1 MSHLFKNKNPC
12 MLLSHG
18 KALTSDCGNEMM
30 ITLEEEKIM
39 SKKTV
44 LTTMQEL
51 CARSGDAHTVL
62 LTSFRRTGQAVGT
75 PVGMR
80 SAHNKLYFMT
90 PASTWKA
97 RRLAH
102 TPHVRLALCTFQ
114 GKVLGPPAEATA
126 RRLAGP
132 EAKRGRQLICVGP
145 YGFLINLFFLLR
157 YPGDK
162 TAVYEV
168 SLHGRQGTQ
177 T

>member
-1 MSHLFKNKNPC
+1 
-12 MLLSHG
+12 
-18 KALTSDCGNEMM
+18 
-30 ITLEEEKIM
+30 M
-39 SKKTV
+39 SKKTI

-51 CARSGDAHTVL
+51 CARSGSAHTVL
-62 LTSFRRTGQAVGT
+62 LTSFRCNRQAVGT

-80 SAHNKLYFMT
+80 AAHNKLYFMT

-114 GKVLGPPAEATA
+114 GKVLSPPAEGTA

-132 EAKRGRQLICVGP
+132 EAKRGRKLICVGP
-145 YGFLINLFFLLR
+145 YGFLMNLFFRLR

-168 SLHGRQGTQ
+168 SLHADRQCEAGNAHGGRAVFGQ
-177 T
+177 TL

>member
-1 MSHLFKNKNPC
+1 M
-12 MLLSHG
+12 
-18 KALTSDCGNEMM
+18 
-30 ITLEEEKIM
+30 M
-39 SKKTV
+39 SKKTM
-44 LTTMQEL
+44 LTMQQL

-62 LTSFRRTGQAVGT
+62 LTSFRRNGQAVGT

-80 SAHNKLYFMT
+80 SANNKLYFMT

-114 GKVLGPPAEATA
+114 GKVLSPSAEGTA
-126 RRLAGP
+126 RRLAAP
-132 EAKRGRQLICVGP
+132 EAKRGRKLMCVGP
-145 YGFLINLFFLLR
+145 YGFLMNLFFLLR

-168 SLHGRQGTQ
+168 SLHVERQREAENAHGGRAIFGQ
-177 T
+177 TL